1 MDNVRYATI
10 HADWY
15 TGEIFGSPVEAIRL
29 ALGGMGIVVE
39 LETFVA
45 GLLESVV
52 ETMSVNSLH
61 LTSRDQICSAE
72 ITE

>member
-1 MDNVRYATI
+1 
-10 HADWY
+10 
-15 TGEIFGSPVEAIRL
+15 
-29 ALGGMGIVVE
+29 MGNVVE

>member
-1 MDNVRYATI
+1 MLRYMLI
-10 HADWY
+10 GIPGKFSVVQLRPFVWHW
-15 TGEIFGSPVEAIRL
+15 
-29 ALGGMGIVVE
+29 GGMGIVVE